1 MLSTK
6 PELFKPSTT
15 PFTHLVLISPFP
27 TPLLLL
33 LPPEIP
39 TFLVYSLGFT
49 TSLRVSAPTHT
60 IVETHPDSLTDLR
73 LLNPWSELS
82 SMAMERTI
90 NLELQQKED
99 SNVGMD
105 DHEHG
110 HVPYLILL
118 LKYLEDWKQNHG
130 GSYPTTYKEKGE
142 LKTLIQ
148 NSMRTHVPGGSEE
161 NYEEAIA
168 AVLKNVREAEVSI
181 GTKEVLND
189 TKCANLMPEVC
200 SVSTKVAAMSLADT
214 LDSKTDNFWIIA
226 RAVKN
231 FLENPEQGNGLLPLS
246 GGIPD
251 MKAES
256 NGYVD
261 LQNV

>member
-1 MLSTK
+1 M
-6 PELFKPSTT
+6 
-15 PFTHLVLISPFP
+15 LISPFP
-27 TPLLLL
+27 TPLLLQ

-39 TFLVYSLGFT
+39 TFLVNSLGFT
-49 TSLRVSAPTHT
+49 TSLRISAPTHT
-60 IVETHPDSLTDLR
+60 VVETHPDSLVDLR
-73 LLNPWSELS
+73 LLNPWAELLA
-82 SMAMERTI
+82 MAAAKTT
-90 NLELQQKED
+90 NLEIQQAEGGD
-99 SNVGMD
+99 GGMS

-118 LKYLEDWKQNHG
+118 LKYLEDWKKGHG

-142 LKTLIQ
+142 FKALIQ

-168 AVLKNVREAEVSI
+168 AVLKNVREAEVSSE
-181 GTKEVLND
+181 TNEVLND
-189 TKCANLMPEVC
+189 DKCTNLTPEVC
-200 SVSTKVAAMSLADT
+200 SVSTKVVNTNSANT
-214 LDSKTDNFWIIA
+214 LDVKADNFWIIA

-231 FLENPEQGNGLLPLS
+231 FLEIPEQGNGLLPLS

>member
-1 MLSTK
+1 M
-6 PELFKPSTT
+6 
-15 PFTHLVLISPFP
+15 VI
-27 TPLLLL
+27 
-33 LPPEIP
+33 
-39 TFLVYSLGFT
+39 
-49 TSLRVSAPTHT
+49 
-60 IVETHPDSLTDLR
+60 
-73 LLNPWSELS
+73 
-82 SMAMERTI
+82 ERTK
-90 NLELQQKED
+90 NLEVRQTEED
-99 SNVGMD
+99 GNLGMG

-142 LKTLIQ
+142 FKALIQ
-148 NSMRTHVPGGSEE
+148 DGMRAHVPGGSEE

-168 AVLKNVREAEVSI
+168 AVLKNVREAEVSSE
-181 GTKEVLND
+181 TKEVLND
-189 TKCANLMPEVC
+189 VKCANLTQEVC

-214 LDSKTDNFWIIA
+214 LDSKTENFWIVA
-226 RAVKN
+226 RAVKD

>member
-1 MLSTK
+1 
-6 PELFKPSTT
+6 
-15 PFTHLVLISPFP
+15 
-27 TPLLLL
+27 
-33 LPPEIP
+33 
-39 TFLVYSLGFT
+39 
-49 TSLRVSAPTHT
+49 
-60 IVETHPDSLTDLR
+60 
-73 LLNPWSELS
+73 
-82 SMAMERTI
+82 MAAERTT
-90 NLELQQKED
+90 NLEIQQKVDGDE
-99 SNVGMD
+99 GMS

-118 LKYLEDWKQNHG
+118 LKYLEDWKQSHS

-142 LKTLIQ
+142 FKALIQ
-148 NSMRTHVPGGSEE
+148 DNMRTNVPGGSEE

-168 AVLKNVREAEVSI
+168 AVLKNVREAEVSS

-189 TKCANLMPEVC
+189 TKCVNLALEVC
-200 SVSTKVAAMSLADT
+200 SISAKVAAMNLADA
-214 LDSKTDNFWIIA
+214 LDSKTDNFWIIS
-226 RAVKN
+226 RAVKD